1 MKYYNTLLLSATAFI
16 ALTLPGPVSGEPL
29 SSSQESAKP
38 YSLGFLPYAMFSDDK
53 GFGIGIIVQ
62 WDDKR
67 SPDYQPYYLSHRIM
81 FERTTR
87 GIGDY
92 SYRLDSKYILPAS
105 LRLTLEARYIASLL
119 EPYHGPGGAQTE
131 YNSEYVD
138 TRGKYYYM
146 YDKRYLQVNTL
157 VQGWLK
163 GEELRWLAGLV
174 ILRTWVDTMDYAD
187 NNQDPGETLLAHHWE
202 SLGADTAGGWENG
215 LMAGLVWD
223 RRDHET
229 SPHKG
234 FWSEVLLRRVP
245 NIPGNEFTYTVLTAT
260 HRQYVPL
267 SEALTFAFR
276 FSGRFMTDG
285 APFFTMPRL
294 DGSFKTET
302 GLGGNKTIRGV
313 LWQRAVGNRFFYGNL
328 ELRYRILSLFRTGY
342 LAGSAFYDFGRTFDE
357 PPPGNMADR
366 GDDQDQWH
374 RGVGIGGRLAPND
387 TFIMALDLGWAVDAS
402 MDGPGVRVYMGLDWL
417 F

>member
-1 MKYYNTLLLSATAFI
+1 MKYYSALLLSVAALI
-16 ALTLPGPVSGEPL
+16 ALTLPGPVRGEPL

-38 YSLGFLPYAMFSDDK
+38 YRLGFMPYAMFSDDK
-53 GFGIGIIVQ
+53 GFGFGIIVQ

-105 LRLTLEARYIASLL
+105 LRLTLEARYIASLF

-174 ILRTWVDTMDYAD
+174 ILRTWVDTMDYTD
-187 NNQDPGETLLAHHWE
+187 YNQDPGETLLAHHWE
-202 SLGADTAGGWENG
+202 GLGADTAGGLENG
-215 LMAGLVWD
+215 LLAGIVWD

-229 SPHKG
+229 SPRKG
-234 FWSEVLLRRVP
+234 FWSEVLLRWVP
-245 NIPGNEFTYTVLTAT
+245 NISGNDFTYTVLTAT

-342 LAGSAFYDFGRTFDE
+342 LAGSAFYDFGRTFDK
-357 PPPGNMADR
+357 PHDNMFEHALDK
-366 GDDQDQWH
+366 DQWH

-387 TFIMALDLGWAVDAS
+387 TFIIALDLGWAVDAS
-402 MDGPGVRVYMGLDWL
+402 MDGPGVKVYMGLDWL